1 MIAMNRRGVRR
12 LLPYMAGFVLLWFLV
27 LLSGVHATI
36 AGVAAAMTIPVI
48 RSPAAPD
55 AAESPLHRLEHALHP
70 WVAFAVVPLFAFA
83 NAGVSLRGVS
93 AATLASPLVLGIA
106 AALFL
111 GKQAGILG
119 AVWAAERTGF
129 ARRPHGASW
138 GQVYGVALLAGIGFT
153 MSLFIGDLAFP
164 AAAGLAEEVKIG
176 VLGGSLLSAVVG
188 VIVLLLSRGRQAD
201 PMSVAQGSPQ
211 D

>member
-1 MIAMNRRGVRR
+1 
-12 LLPYMAGFVLLWFLV
+12 
-27 LLSGVHATI
+27 
-36 AGVAAAMTIPVI
+36 
-48 RSPAAPD
+48 
-55 AAESPLHRLEHALHP
+55 
-70 WVAFAVVPLFAFA
+70 VAFAVVPLFAFA

-106 AALFL
+106 AALFV

-119 AVWAAERTGF
+119 AVAIAERSGF

-188 VIVLLLSRGRQAD
+188 VIALLLSSARRGA
-201 PMSVAQGSPQ
+201 PTLATQGSPE